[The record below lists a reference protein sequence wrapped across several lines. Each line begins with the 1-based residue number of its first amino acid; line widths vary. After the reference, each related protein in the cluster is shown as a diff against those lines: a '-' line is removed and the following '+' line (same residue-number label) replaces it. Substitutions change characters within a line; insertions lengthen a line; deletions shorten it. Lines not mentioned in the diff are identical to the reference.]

1 MGLIAFL
8 MPKCIASVEAS
19 EAAIYRAI
27 KRWQPS
33 FCFDEFDSILADDDK
48 AALRSVIN
56 SGHTRGQGVL
66 RCIGDDK
73 VPELFP
79 TFAPKAIGM
88 VGRKLPPATLS
99 RCIFIEL
106 RRRKKD
112 EHVEKFKH
120 RGRQ

>member
-1 MGLIAFL
+1 M
-8 MPKCIASVEAS
+8 
-19 EAAIYRAI
+19 
-27 KRWQPS
+27 
-33 FCFDEFDSILADDDK
+33 
-48 AALRSVIN
+48 IN

-99 RCIFIEL
+99 RCIFVEL

-112 EHVEKFKH
+112 EPVEKFKH
-120 RGRQ
+120 QDDSELADLRRRLRRWAMDNEDALRNAEAFHAGRAKEPARR

>member
-1 MGLIAFL
+1 MKPQSIARSG
-8 MPKCIASVEAS
+8 AG
-19 EAAIYRAI
+19 
-27 KRWQPS
+27 QPS
-33 FCFDEFDSILADDDK
+33 FCFDEFDNILADDDK

-99 RCIFIEL
+99 RCIFVEL

-120 RGRQ
+120 SGRQ